1 LVLLSFLFQHGALSE
16 IHDDLGAQVGTMLQ
30 LLSLSALLFVPG
42 AHHRPSLRRRCRAC
56 VVAEVPL
63 PTSPKDIATQM
74 SYAVQ
79 AALAAG
85 KTELAI
91 SLPGGMRFGLFGD
104 AGKQVI
110 GTPGAAPSLAQAQRA
125 EFELVFLCAEMFR
138 GECTCVFQ
146 SAAAVKAAE
155 REFASKG
162 LRPRIVPNVGKV
174 AAKAAMGFG
183 KKSSAGAAEKSAVQ
197 AKVIILSQPSA
208 ADLKKLTKP
217 EEGLVLIINPRKRP
231 AEYEQ
236 VYLLEDNPHPD
247 WEGGLLFRAFPDDWA
262 LGVAGASVAGFGGA
276 PTVHGRSP
284 SRPLLEAIEK
294 GFVAIKGDS
303 NPFVQGV
310 GAAAALRRR
319 GTDGVTNEDDE
330 DDEEEQ
336 AEWKK
341 GLIEQPKQ

>member
-1 LVLLSFLFQHGALSE
+1 
-16 IHDDLGAQVGTMLQ
+16 MLQ

-42 AHHRPSLRRRCRAC
+42 AQHRAPLRHRCRAC
-56 VVAEVPL
+56 VVAEVVPL

-91 SLPGGMRFGLFGD
+91 TLPPGMRFGLFGD

-174 AAKAAMGFG
+174 TAKTAMGFG
-183 KKSSAGAAEKSAVQ
+183 KKSTAGAAEKSAVQ
-197 AKVIILSQPSA
+197 AKVIIVSQPSA
-208 ADLKKLTKP
+208 SDLKKLTKP
-217 EEGLVLIINPRKRP
+217 EDGLVLIINPRKRP

-236 VYLLEDNPHPD
+236 VYLLEDNPHPE
-247 WEGGLLFRAFPDDWA
+247 WEGGLLFRSFPDDWA
-262 LGVAGASVAGFGGA
+262 LGVAGAAVAGFGGA

-284 SRPLLEAIEK
+284 SRPLLEAIDQ
-294 GFVAIKGDS
+294 GFATIKNDS
-303 NPFVQGV
+303 NPFVKGV

-319 GTDGVTNEDDE
+319 GTDGVTDDDDDD
-330 DDEEEQ
+330 DDEEE
-336 AEWKK
+336 ADWKK
-341 GLIEQPKQ
+341 GMIEQPRQ

>member
-1 LVLLSFLFQHGALSE
+1 
-16 IHDDLGAQVGTMLQ
+16 MLQ
-30 LLSLSALLFVPG
+30 LLGLGALLFVPS

-63 PTSPKDIATQM
+63 PESPKDVATQM

-91 SLPGGMRFGLFGD
+91 SLPPGMRFGLFGD

-110 GTPGAAPSLAQAQRA
+110 GTPGASPSLAQAQRA
-125 EFELVFLCAEMFR
+125 EFEIVFLCAEMFR

-162 LRPRIVPNVGKV
+162 LRPRIVPNVGKL
-174 AAKAAMGFG
+174 AAKAAVGFG
-183 KKSSAGAAEKSAVQ
+183 KQSTAGAADKSAVQ
-197 AKVIILSQPSA
+197 AKVVILSQPSA
-208 ADLKKLTKP
+208 SDLKKLTRP
-217 EEGLVLIINPRKRP
+217 EGGLVLLVNARKRP
-231 AEYEQ
+231 AQYEQ
-236 VYLLEDNPHPD
+236 VYLLEDNPHPE

-262 LGVAGASVAGFGGA
+262 LGVAGAAVAGFGGA

-284 SRPLLEAIEK
+284 SRPLLEAIDQ
-294 GFVAIKGDS
+294 GFATIKNDS
-303 NPFVQGV
+303 NPFVKGV

-319 GTDGVTNEDDE
+319 GTDGVTSEDDDD
-330 DDEEEQ
+330 DDEQ
-336 AEWKK
+336 PEWKR
-341 GLIEQPKQ
+341 GLVEQPKQ